1 MINKLK
7 NAIQFSV
14 VIMFFIHFNIYSQK
28 QGDLE
33 EEIDSLFHFMN
44 DEGPGLS
51 VAVVQNN
58 QIIYDKGIGY
68 ANLEYDV
75 PNTNKGKFDVASI
88 AKQFTASCVWVLINQ
103 NKISLDDDIRK
114 FLPEIRDYGEVIRI
128 RHLLNHTSGIRGYTY
143 LMELSGFDGQ
153 KNYFDNQTIFE
164 LTCKQQKLN
173 NVPGEKV
180 IYGNTNFNL
189 LTIIIERISGIKFS
203 VFAKENIFI
212 PLNMTDTFYRDNEK
226 ELVKNR
232 VVGYEEIGDN
242 EYYRFPRVQQS
253 HGAGSLW
260 SSVSDLVKW
269 TNLFT
274 KTKGKYKGL
283 VDFLATK
290 DILTTGKISS
300 YSRGIM
306 VDDYKGY
313 ETIHHSGFTSGYQS
327 QIITVPSLKISV
339 IILTNLE
346 LINPSP
352 ISYKILDLF
361 LKEQVDEI
369 EPIDDKIKYNS
380 ENLIDFKGVYQ
391 ELNSDLR
398 MTIQYENNTLKAKSS
413 FGKSFTSLK
422 QLDDNTFCRIDN
434 QSVKYKFQDG
444 SYDLIVYF
452 GGTPFYFKQAYN
464 INADK
469 VNIRDYVG
477 DYFSEELNVKY
488 RLFIEEGALYLSYP
502 NNAKIKLNT
511 GQKDEFGTG
520 RRMLLSFNR
529 SDKNKVNSFSVASGG
544 VVKDILF
551 QKIK

>member
-1 MINKLK
+1 MLRIIILCLPAFLNFCFAQK
-7 NAIQFSV
+7 NRPAD
-14 VIMFFIHFNIYSQK
+14 K
-28 QGDLE
+28 
-33 EEIDSLFHFMN
+33 EIDSLFNFIDN
-44 DEGPGLS
+44 KGPGLS

-75 PNTNKGKFDVASI
+75 LNTNRGKFDIASI
-88 AKQFTASCVWVLINQ
+88 AKQFTASCIWVLINQ

-114 FLPEIRDYGEVIRI
+114 FLPEIPNYDEVIRI

-143 LMELSGFDGQ
+143 LMELSGFDGH

-164 LTCKQQKLN
+164 LACKQQNLN

-189 LTIIIERISGIKFS
+189 LAIIIERITGVKLSA
-203 VFAKENIFI
+203 FANKNIFI
-212 PLNMTDTFYRDNEK
+212 PLNMKDTFYRDNEK

-232 VVGYEEIGDN
+232 AVGYEKVAKN
-242 EYYRFPRVQQS
+242 EYHRFPRVQQS

-269 TNLFT
+269 TNLFAEA
-274 KTKGKYKGL
+274 KGKYRGL
-283 VDFLATK
+283 VDFLITK
-290 DILTTGKISS
+290 DMLTTGEISS

-327 QIITVPSLKISV
+327 QVIIVPELKISV

-346 LINPSP
+346 SINPSP

-361 LKEQVDEI
+361 LKDEVK
-369 EPIDDKIKYNS
+369 ERKYSDDKMEYSS
-380 ENLIDFKGVYQ
+380 EKLIEFKGDYQ

-398 MTIQYENNTLKAKSS
+398 MTIQYENDTLKARSS

-422 QLDDNTFCRIDN
+422 RLDENTFCRVDN
-434 QSVKYKFQDG
+434 QSVKYKFGDN

-452 GGTPFYFKQAYN
+452 GGTPFYFKQASY
-464 INADK
+464 IKPSK
-469 VNIRDYVG
+469 VKIKDYVG

-488 RLFIEEGALYLSYP
+488 RLFIEEGELCLSYP
-502 NNAKIKLNT
+502 NNSKIKLNS
-511 GQKDEFGTG
+511 GQKEEFGTG
-520 RRMLLSFNR
+520 SRMLLSFNR
-529 SDKNKVNSFSVASGG
+529 SDKNQVNSFSVASGG